1 MPTQCALAPDGPSS
15 LPIKVLASHRTSEL
29 RLQHRH
35 PISTSIST
43 SICQL
48 STTYHSTLAHIELSV
63 FATDTLHDLSALGRA
78 CEANTTME
86 RNQPAA
92 AASLLGK
99 SPSSPSLASDCDRD
113 STSTRDLLHV
123 SFTSLRIPNHP
134 VVNHRSKPHASV
146 TRASN
151 TAKHSPTVNPRQEL
165 CRMLTSYLTRPGG
178 KDYR

>member
-15 LPIKVLASHRTSEL
+15 LPIKVLASLRTSEL

-35 PISTSIST
+35 PISASIST

-48 STTYHSTLAHIELSV
+48 STTYHSTLAHIESSV
-63 FATDTLHDLSALGRA
+63 FATGTLHDLSALGRA
-78 CEANTTME
+78 RQTNTAME

-99 SPSSPSLASDCDRD
+99 SPPSPSLASDCDRG

-134 VVNHRSKPHASV
+134 DVNHCSKPHAPG

-151 TAKHSPTVNPRQEL
+151 TVKHSPSVSPQREL
-165 CRMLTSYLTRPGG
+165 CRMLTSYFTRPGG
-178 KDYR
+178 KDHR